1 MKTIFILITFLI
13 PFSLFGQYPNIRVSH
28 PNSTTPEEV
37 TIAIN
42 PTNPELLAAGAN
54 IKFMYYSTNGGL
66 NWAEK
71 TLSSSLGV
79 WGDPCVIYDGLGN
92 LYFAHLSNPING
104 YWIDR
109 IVVQK
114 STDNGL
120 TWNDGAGIG
129 YQYPKNQ
136 DKEWMAV
143 DLSDTPHKN
152 NLYISW
158 TEFDNYGSANHADS
172 SRILFSRST
181 DQGITWSQAVRVS
194 DVGGNCID
202 EDNTVEGAVP
212 AVGPNGEVYV
222 SWAGPLGL
230 LFDKSTDGGVTFGAD
245 IFVSDIPGGW
255 DFAVPGIYRCNG
267 LPVTT
272 CDTSH
277 TSTRGNVYI
286 MWGDQRN
293 GSDNSDVWLIK
304 STDGGNYWNERKKV
318 NNDNTTRHQFFP
330 WVSIDQRTGYLYFIF
345 YDRRSTTGSV
355 TDVYAARST
364 DGGETFD
371 NFKISQSSFTPN
383 SGVFFGDYANIAA
396 YDRKIY
402 PIWMR
407 MDGTALSI
415 WTALLMDTVNVPVEL
430 SSYTAESISGE
441 IVLDWQTVTET
452 NNFGFEIERKFI
464 DDASSKWIDAGFVK
478 GKGTT
483 TKTTKYVFKDK
494 PLKEGAY
501 SYRLKQVD
509 FDGTFEYSKEA
520 EVYFSSR
527 LSFVLYQ
534 NYPNPFN
541 PSTTISYQLPHQ
553 DFVSLKVFD
562 VLGNEVADL
571 LHEIKPAGLHEI
583 DFDASSS
590 AGGLVSGIYIYKMML
605 GGNAQ
610 TKRMILLK

>member
-1 MKTIFILITFLI
+1 MKTTFTILACLVSY
-13 PFSLFGQYPNIRVSH
+13 SLFGQYPNVRVSH
-28 PNSTTPEEV
+28 PNSTSPEEV

-42 PTNPELLAAGAN
+42 PINPEQIAAGAN
-54 IKFMYYSTNGGL
+54 IKFMYYSNNGGL
-66 NWAEK
+66 SWTEK

-120 TWNDGAGIG
+120 TWSDGAGIG

-143 DLSDTPHKN
+143 DLSDSPYKN

-158 TEFDNYGSANHADS
+158 TEFDNYGSANQADS
-172 SRILFSRST
+172 SRILFARST
-181 DQGITWSQAVRVS
+181 DQGVTWSQPVRVS

-230 LFDKSTDGGVTFGAD
+230 LFDKSTDGGITFGED
-245 IFVSDIPGGW
+245 IFVSDMPGGW
-255 DFAVPGIYRCNG
+255 DFSVPGIYRCNG
-267 LPVTT
+267 LPVTA
-272 CDTSH
+272 CDTSFA
-277 TSTRGNVYI
+277 STRGNIYV

-304 STDGGNYWNERKKV
+304 STDGGNTWGERKKV
-318 NNDNTTRHQFFP
+318 NSDNTTRHQFFP
-330 WVSIDQRTGYLYFIF
+330 WVSIDQTTGCLYFIF

-355 TDVYAARST
+355 TDVYVARST
-364 DGGETFD
+364 DGGETFE
-371 NFKISQSSFTPN
+371 NFKVSQSSFTPN

-396 YDRKIY
+396 FDRKIY

-415 WTALLMDTVNVPVEL
+415 WSSIIQDTANVPVEL
-430 SSYTAESISGE
+430 SSFIVEAISGE
-441 IVLDWQTVTET
+441 VVLHWETATEM
-452 NNFGFEIERKFI
+452 NNLGFEIERKFN
-464 DDASSKWIDAGFVK
+464 DDVSSKWTSAGFVK
-478 GKGTT
+478 GNSTT
-483 TKTTKYVFKDK
+483 TKVNKYTFKDK
-494 PLKEGAY
+494 PSTDGKY

-509 FDGTFEYSKEA
+509 FAGTFTYSNEA
-520 EVYFSSR
+520 EVYFSSQK
-527 LSFVLYQ
+527 SFVLFQ

-541 PSTTISYQLPHQ
+541 PSTTISYQMPYQ
-553 DFVSLKVFD
+553 DYVSLKVFD
-562 VLGNEVADL
+562 VLGNEVADI

-583 DFDASSS
+583 DFDGSKY
-590 AGGLVSGIYIYKMML
+590 VSGIYIYKMMI

-610 TKRMILLK
+610 TKRMIFLK